1 MKLGFKYTDSQIA
14 LLIDNWD
21 KIANENGGKRKAFY
35 TSCDNTYLKFEL
47 AIPCSGSIIQFAT
60 DEFKPLKIK
69 YIFNK
74 SFDFEFLI
82 YPEDFTDKVSKFFG
96 FKEIEIGDPIFDDK
110 FFIRSNHK
118 ELLIKLLTT
127 DIKTFLTE
135 NFISNFK
142 LEKNENTSVLE
153 LNLVINELDY
163 LEMNNTL
170 NFIKNIIE
178 TIELLSA

>member
-1 MKLGFKYTDSQIA
+1 MKRGFKYTDSQIA